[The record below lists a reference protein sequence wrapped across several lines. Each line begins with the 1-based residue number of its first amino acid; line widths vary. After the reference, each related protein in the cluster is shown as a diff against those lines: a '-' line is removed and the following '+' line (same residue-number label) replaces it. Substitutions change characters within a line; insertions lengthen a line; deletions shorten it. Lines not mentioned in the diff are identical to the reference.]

1 MKTIK
6 RITWLLTLGISLSP
20 HHRSFAQLPALN
32 EKPWL
37 GYFAGY
43 EDRRFKFGVTSRGEI
58 KLTPLNNKGFDF
70 GPHMALPVLIGI
82 EEIQPDG
89 KTDLKPIRVDTLKSE
104 QSPTDKIERV
114 VLQAK
119 VSADASFEAVI
130 EQKSGVISIG
140 GRMLDKGQFK
150 KNPVRFAVRVRIPNN
165 YPWTTEERWKSD
177 PKKVEPFLKKI
188 ANDSIELNRTDKK
201 RITWTFEKPVDAASG
216 DLSGPGVSRIEM
228 RMQSFG
234 DRKFLFNASENS
246 VMTISNTPNTP
257 LYQGFILTWIPD
269 PEKDKDGKARLGLTV
284 K

>member
-1 MKTIK
+1 MNIIRKTAF
-6 RITWLLTLGISLSP
+6 LFPLGLVLSSP
-20 HHRSFAQLPALN
+20 PEASAQLPALD
-32 EKPWL
+32 KQPWL
-37 GYFAGY
+37 GYFAAHEG
-43 EDRRFKFGVTSRGEI
+43 RRFNFGVTSRGEI
-58 KLTPLNNKGFDF
+58 KLTPLNDKGVEF
-70 GPHMALPVLIGI
+70 GPHMALPILIGI

-89 KTDLKPIRVDTLKSE
+89 KADMKTIRVDTLKSE
-104 QSPTDKIERV
+104 QTPTDKLERV
-114 VLQAK
+114 VFQGK
-119 VSADASFEAVI
+119 VSAEAVFEAVI
-130 EQKSGVISIG
+130 EQKGGVISIG

-201 RITWTFEKPVDAASG
+201 RITWTFEKPVDTASG
-216 DLSGPGVSRIEM
+216 DLTGPGVSRIEM

-234 DRKFLFNASENS
+234 DRKLLFNASENS

-257 LYQGFILTWIPD
+257 LYQGFTLTWIPD